1 MVTLDSNLDFVA
13 IDVETAN
20 ADMASI
26 CQIGIA
32 KYDNGILV
40 EEWSSLVDPED
51 YFDFINIDIHGIT
64 EDDVAGKPIFP
75 EVVNILGN
83 FLNGAICVSHTHFD
97 RVSINRALTKY
108 GLTDFDTTWLDSARV
123 ARRAWEE
130 VAWGGYGLA
139 NVCDKIGYKFKHH
152 DALEDAK
159 ASGRVLL
166 AAIEKTGLD
175 VIAWL
180 KRIKQPI
187 DPSNVSSGAAIKR
200 DGNPEGELYG
210 EILVFTGALEIPRR
224 EAADLAASIG
234 CTVAAGVTK
243 KTTLLVVG
251 DQDIAKLAGK
261 EKSSKHIKA
270 EQLIKKGQGIRILI
284 ESDFKEIVSHAE
296 TNKSQ

>member
-1 MVTLDSNLDFVA
+1 MGTLESTMDFVA

-26 CQIGIA
+26 CQIGVA
-32 KYDNGILV
+32 KYNNGILV
-40 EEWSSLVDPED
+40 EEWSSLVNPED

-64 EDDVAGKPIFP
+64 EEDVEGKPTFP
-75 EVVNILGN
+75 EIFNQLGGL
-83 FLNGAICVSHTHFD
+83 LNDAICVSHTHFD
-97 RVSINRALTKY
+97 RVSISRALTKY
-108 GLTDFDTTWLDSARV
+108 GLPNFDTTWLDSARV
-123 ARRAWEE
+123 ARRTWEE
-130 VAWGGYGLA
+130 FAWGGYGLA
-139 NVCDKIGYKFKHH
+139 NICNKIGYQFKHH

-159 ASGRVLL
+159 ASGHVLL

-175 VIAWL
+175 VNAWL

-187 DPSNVSSGAAIKR
+187 DPANVSSGAAIKR
-200 DGNPEGELYG
+200 DGNPEGELYR

-270 EQLIKKGQGIRILI
+270 EQLIKKGQSIRILK
-284 ESDFKEIVSHAE
+284 ESDFKELVSHAE
-296 TNKSQ
+296 TNA